1 MSSSNLSAADFGS
14 ETESDSDPSPKS
26 CTAGS
31 NDNIGARNPLK
42 RPTPGKSGKGGLG
55 WTTVWRGPCLEDAL
69 KYLDE
74 SGSAQCSGF
83 KWLNDGKEKGKTQ
96 GVTNFCCQFKNTCK
110 GSTDKEGC
118 AYKCRILRD
127 YDTSTCLVQETKFV
141 AHSDHRLHKGQGL
154 PKVLKAEI
162 LRQDL
167 ISAPAKKI
175 RKVIM
180 DMDFDDQ
187 SSIKFK
193 AMSWRQRES
202 KKHFGVES
210 TMLGSWGGLFQWC
223 SNNTKAAVKATL
235 LASGGIFDSNT
246 PYVVEGWVVNA
257 EEQKCII
264 VHTSENLI
272 LNTYRAS
279 VLHKESKIK
288 VLAMDHTYRLV
299 HEGHATLLIGS
310 IAPDQSCKVIA
321 YATCTD
327 EATTSITASL
337 KCVQAEARSVL
348 LFRAEH
354 GINI

>member
-14 ETESDSDPSPKS
+14 ETESDNDTSPKS

-167 ISAPAKKI
+167 ISAPAKKNS
-175 RKVIM
+175 
-180 DMDFDDQ
+180 Q
-187 SSIKFK
+187 
-193 AMSWRQRES
+193 
-202 KKHFGVES
+202 
-210 TMLGSWGGLFQWC
+210 
-223 SNNTKAAVKATL
+223 
-235 LASGGIFDSNT
+235 
-246 PYVVEGWVVNA
+246 
-257 EEQKCII
+257 
-264 VHTSENLI
+264 
-272 LNTYRAS
+272 
-279 VLHKESKIK
+279 
-288 VLAMDHTYRLV
+288 
-299 HEGHATLLIGS
+299 GHYG
-310 IAPDQSCKVIA
+310 
-321 YATCTD
+321 
-327 EATTSITASL
+327 
-337 KCVQAEARSVL
+337 
-348 LFRAEH
+348 H
-354 GINI
+354 GF